1 MSCSMELTNLETA
14 VAYMFSVF
22 MSKQGDNGK
31 MDKWD
36 FKEVLNKEL
45 PSFTKG
51 KCGDEIFR
59 SVDLDEDGY
68 VEFREFALLVATY
81 ASEHADILQALVAA
95 YKSA

>member
-1 MSCSMELTNLETA
+1 MELTNLETA

-45 PSFTKG
+45 PSFTKVRRAVSNCRYACVHTHIH
-51 KCGDEIFR
+51 KQVLVTVYNYTTACSKYIF
-59 SVDLDEDGY
+59 DGLY
-68 VEFREFALLVATY
+68 
-81 ASEHADILQALVAA
+81 SSQ
-95 YKSA
+95 K

>member
-1 MSCSMELTNLETA
+1 MELTNLETA

-36 FKEVLNKEL
+36 FIEVLNKEL

-51 KCGDEIFR
+51 KCEDDVFH
-59 SVDLDEDGY
+59 SVDLDEDGH
-68 VEFREFALLVATY
+68 VDFKEFALLVASY
-81 ASEHADILQALVAA
+81 ASEHADILQAIVAV
-95 YKSA
+95 YKSH